1 MQEIGR
7 KTVFIIPIFLRGDKL
22 LPSVT
27 GVLAIEEGR
36 LRFVFGQEA
45 VDMANACYVDE
56 GFSIFYD
63 MKRWISDFEKEE
75 ERLLKEFLTL
85 SGTSEIGSMENVS
98 ASISGVALELLID
111 ENETRLKFT
120 TDSIKSAIKIVA
132 KQILRLYKQF
142 AVVPRLL
149 KIVGENGQ
157 LDVVYFKGSDLSSDD
172 VQFDTESESNETL
185 SQRRNMIFQLLDKN
199 LLCDENGKISN
210 SMKAKIMENI
220 GFGSWDSAVDL
231 TDLHVK
237 NADQENNQMF
247 SGKSLTVKEIDD
259 DEIHLTQH
267 IAYMLKVVYAGQV
280 NKKIE

>member
-1 MQEIGR
+1 MEEVALIAD
-7 KTVFIIPIFLRGDKL
+7 IDNLE
-22 LPSVT
+22 
-27 GVLAIEEGR
+27 EEGLAPGKILVYR
-36 LRFVFGQEA
+36 QGS
-45 VDMANACYVDE
+45 NAPKFWGGE
-56 GFSIFYD
+56 NLPA
-63 MKRWISDFEKEE
+63 DFEKEE

-120 TDSIKSAIKIVA
+120 TDSIKNAIKSVA

-149 KIVGENGQ
+149 KIVGENGH

-199 LLCDENGKISN
+199 LLCDEDGKISN
-210 SMKAKIMENI
+210 SMKLI
-220 GFGSWDSAVDL
+220 
-231 TDLHVK
+231 
-237 NADQENNQMF
+237 
-247 SGKSLTVKEIDD
+247 
-259 DEIHLTQH
+259 
-267 IAYMLKVVYAGQV
+267 
-280 NKKIE
+280 